1 MGWMAIATH
10 RETLGTRAGLVLQ
23 SQTLGTS
30 SCFKWNMLIFGTD
43 GHLMK
48 HVLIMVVAIGKIR
61 ISAAA
66 IWLIPTRK
74 HNHNFAITATTETV
88 GSGNILP
95 ELTLPLRGSMDT
107 QTETR
112 EATIGISVMDGILQ
126 GGNL

>member
-1 MGWMAIATH
+1 MGWMAMASH

-30 SCFKWNMLIFGTD
+30 SCFKWNMLTFGTD

-48 HVLIMVVAIGKIR
+48 HVLIMVVAIGKVI

-74 HNHNFAITATTETV
+74 HNHNFAITATTETTLQ
-88 GSGNILP
+88 SDADTIYIYIYILSV
-95 ELTLPLRGSMDT
+95 LPLVYK
-107 QTETR
+107 
-112 EATIGISVMDGILQ
+112 I
-126 GGNL
+126 